1 MQELVPPTPQHLIA
15 FVMLVVVGTLVVLYF
30 ECYESAACS
39 VSHVLSDLVSVLLV
53 SAGWSIILVEVAMFV
68 ESWIKERR
76 ERRYKEERQSLVE
89 ELRAKIR
96 STGKPLTEQDLE
108 ELEQETGHVLPTN
121 SR

>member
-1 MQELVPPTPQHLIA
+1 
-15 FVMLVVVGTLVVLYF
+15 
-30 ECYESAACS
+30 
-39 VSHVLSDLVSVLLV
+39 
-53 SAGWSIILVEVAMFV
+53 MFV

-76 ERRYKEERQSLVE
+76 ERRYKEEVQSLVE

-108 ELEQETGHVLPTN
+108 ELEQDTAQTFPTN